1 MIQPLCKMKCM
12 VFVKIMLKMMVGV
25 CVVSKAGEPSA
36 DQTGASRYIGIKFVV
51 SLKEA
56 FVLYETVFAQ
66 LRQAVVRV
74 RL

>member
-1 MIQPLCKMKCM
+1 MKS
-12 VFVKIMLKMMVGV
+12 MLSV
-25 CVVSKAGEPSA
+25 KAGDMDFFASLPRQENPA
-36 DQTGASRYIGIKFVV
+36 QTRQGASRYIGIKFVV